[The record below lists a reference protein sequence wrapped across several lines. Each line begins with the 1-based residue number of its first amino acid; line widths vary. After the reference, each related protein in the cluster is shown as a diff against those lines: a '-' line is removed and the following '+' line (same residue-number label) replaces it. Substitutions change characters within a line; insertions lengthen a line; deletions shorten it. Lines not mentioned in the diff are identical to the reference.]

1 MCLYMCVMKN
11 MLEEKTAQN
20 KIVHKGKAAKVV
32 HWEFAS
38 GALQKSLKLQTLL

>member
-1 MCLYMCVMKN
+1 MFVYMYVMKY
-11 MLEEKTAQN
+11 MLEEKTTPQ
-20 KIVHKGKAAKVV
+20 KIGHKRKAVKVV